1 MTPTIELDPNFAF
14 AGTEFAAGTEAAT
27 PVAKAASGTEF
38 AGAEAAAPVA
48 LAGTADP
55 LGPLA
60 DLPGTWVGHGFN
72 AIWRPHPLSSGHDRF
87 LELNLTDETLVFTR
101 INGAIPNRGLAM
113 PDIDMFGVTY
123 LQQINEAGQPANGL
137 HIEPGI
143 WANVPQTSN
152 PAEPPTVVRMASIP
166 HGTVINAQ
174 GVGHVIAGG
183 PQVIPDNNILPFF
196 FNTPVPANS
205 DFNNVAQQFSELN
218 LSIPTQFRFA
228 PAGVTQAMVKNPNL
242 VIQQALQTSLQG
254 TTMKGRTFLH
264 VSTTNSIIRGGG
276 GTANTAFLNSAQTP
290 GAGNAN
296 ASSMEAT
303 FWIETIAGTG
313 GNPDLHQL
321 QYTQLVMLDFNG
333 IHWPHVTVGTLRKQ

>member
-1 MTPTIELDPNFAF
+1 MTPTTELDPDFGFPGTAF
-14 AGTEFAAGTEAAT
+14 AADD
-27 PVAKAASGTEF
+27 
-38 AGAEAAAPVA
+38 EAAAPEA
-48 LAGTADP
+48 MAMAPDP

-60 DLPGTWVGHGFN
+60 ELPGTWVGHGFN
-72 AIWRPHPLSSGHDRF
+72 AIWRPHPLTSGQDRF
-87 LELNLTDETLVFTR
+87 LELNLTDEKLVFTK

-113 PDIDMFGVTY
+113 PDINMFGVTY
-123 LQQINEAGQPANGL
+123 MQQINEAGQPANGL

-143 WANVPQTSN
+143 WANVPKTTN

-174 GVGHVIAGG
+174 GIWQILTGG

-196 FNTPVPANS
+196 FGQPVPHNS
-205 DFNNVAQQFSELN
+205 DFNNVALTFPELD
-218 LSIPTQFRFA
+218 LSIPTPFRFES
-228 PAGVTQAMVKNPNL
+228 AGVTQEMVKNPNSVL
-242 VIQQALQTSLQG
+242 QSALALSLQG
-254 TTMKGRTFLH
+254 TSMKNRTFLH
-264 VSTTNSIIRGGG
+264 VSTTNNPIRGGG

-296 ASSMEAT
+296 ASSVSAT
-303 FWIETIAGTG
+303 FWIESIAGTG
-313 GNPDLHQL
+313 GNPDFLQL